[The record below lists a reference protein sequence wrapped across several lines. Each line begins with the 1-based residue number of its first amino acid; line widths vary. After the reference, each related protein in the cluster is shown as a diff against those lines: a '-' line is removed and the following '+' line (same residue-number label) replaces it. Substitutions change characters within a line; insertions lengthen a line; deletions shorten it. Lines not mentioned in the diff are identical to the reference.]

1 MSHHKLTISVAVIVL
16 LGVAAFAQ
24 EAKIPVKVSP
34 HQAYVFLDGV
44 AIRDGNVTLKTTP
57 GEHTIAVYNY
67 GYLGQVRKVTVQ
79 AGKNEDQVFTLQ
91 PAGAE
96 VSGPFGYIQIEGP
109 GRAAV
114 LLNGTTPDYH
124 VGHVD
129 EFNNHIGWFQQLL
142 VPPGTHQLTVT
153 REGSTVWSGPIQVA
167 AGERVIV
174 HVPSGSTRTQTVNR
188 GSGPLPRFDAGIAS
202 AAVVVAPVSGS
213 LSATPGKI
221 DCNETSHLAYTSAET
236 LHSTMKDDSG
246 TQPLPAVTGDMPVS
260 PRHTTTYL
268 YEASGPGGF
277 VKQEATVN
285 VNPVVQSSLETSP
298 SEIHYLR
305 VGNKVMTQESSD
317 LKWTVTNADAIAI
330 DPIGKVAA
338 SGQEKTTPDPK
349 ETTGEINETRSYTLT
364 ASNVC
369 GGSDTKTAQLQI
381 KGMMEPYILSV
392 FFPTGYPS
400 RQHPEAG
407 LVASQQEQ
415 LKKMATAFNLYAEHA
430 PDAKVVVRG
439 HADPRGTNKYNMK
452 LSERRI
458 KAVKAYLIAGG
469 IPENKIE
476 IEAFGKSRILD
487 ATTVKQL
494 EAENPL
500 KVEGAKKPNRR
511 ATQLV
516 YNRRIDIEVQPAG
529 METSRF
535 FPHQATDA
543 SLLMQTN
550 WPGLKKVVSAQEA
563 STAVAGGTGGR
574 E

>member
-1 MSHHKLTISVAVIVL
+1 MSHHKLAISVVLIML
-16 LGVAAFAQ
+16 LGVAALAQ
-24 EAKIPVKVSP
+24 EAKVPVKVSP
-34 HQAYVFLDGV
+34 SQAYVFLDGV

-67 GYLGQVRKVTVQ
+67 GYLGQVRKVSVQ
-79 AGKNEDQVFTLQ
+79 AGKNEPQMFTLE

-96 VSGPFGYIQIEGP
+96 VSSPAGYIQIEGP

-129 EFNNHIGWFQQLL
+129 EFNNHIGWSQQLL

-153 REGSTVWSGPIQVA
+153 REGNTIWSGPIQVA

-174 HVPSGSTRTQTVNR
+174 HVPGGDQRTQSVKNPA
-188 GSGPLPRFDAGIAS
+188 SGARPRFQVGTAS
-202 AAVVVAPVSGS
+202 ANVSVAPVSGT
-213 LSATPGKI
+213 LSATPSQI
-221 DCNETSHLAYTSAET
+221 NCNDTSHLAYASVDT
-236 LHSTMKDDSG
+236 LHSSMKDDSG
-246 TQPLPAVTGDMPVS
+246 TAPLPAVTGDMPVS
-260 PRHTTTYL
+260 PRHTTTYF

-277 VKQEATVN
+277 VKQDATVN
-285 VNPVVQSSLETSP
+285 VNPVVQSSLETTP
-298 SEIHYLR
+298 AEIHYLR
-305 VGNKVMTQESSD
+305 VGNKVLTQESSD
-317 LKWTVTNADAIAI
+317 LKWTVTNADAISI

-338 SGQEKTTPDPK
+338 TGQEKVTPDPK
-349 ETTGEINETRSYTLT
+349 ETTGQISESRAYTLS

-381 KGMMEPYILSV
+381 KGMIEPYILSV
-392 FFPTGYPS
+392 FFPTGYPA
-400 RQHPEAG
+400 RNHPEAG

-415 LKKMATAFNLYAEHA
+415 LKKMASAFLLYAEHT

-439 HADPRGTNKYNMK
+439 HADPRGSNRYNMK

-476 IEAFGKSRILD
+476 IEAMGKTKTLD
-487 ATTVKQL
+487 AATVKQL
-494 EAENPL
+494 EAENPF
-500 KVEGAKKPNRR
+500 KMEGSKKPNRR

-516 YNRRIDIEVQPAG
+516 YNRRIDIELQPSG

-543 SLLMQTN
+543 NLLMQTS
-550 WPGLKKVVSAQEA
+550 WPSLKKVVEAQG
-563 STAVAGGTGGR
+563 STGVAGGTGGH

>member
-1 MSHHKLTISVAVIVL
+1 MSRTKLAISVALIML

-24 EAKIPVKVSP
+24 EAKVPVKVSP

-57 GEHTIAVYNY
+57 GEHAIAVYNY

-79 AGKNEDQVFTLQ
+79 AGKNEPQTFTLE
-91 PAGAE
+91 PAGAQ

-129 EFNNHIGWFQQLL
+129 EFNNHIGWSQQLL

-153 REGSTVWSGPIQVA
+153 REGSTVWSGPVQVA
-167 AGERVIV
+167 AGERVIL
-174 HVPSGSTRTQTVNR
+174 HVPSGSTRTQSVNS
-188 GSGPLPRFDAGIAS
+188 GSGARPRFDAGIAS

-221 DCNETSHLAYTSAET
+221 DCNETSHLAYASAET
-236 LHSTMKDDSG
+236 LHSSMKDDSG
-246 TQPLPAVTGDMPVS
+246 TTPLPAVTGDMPVS
-260 PRHTTTYL
+260 PRRTTTYL

-285 VNPVVQSSLETSP
+285 VNPVVQSSLEATP
-298 SEIHYLR
+298 PEIHYLR
-305 VGNKVMTQESSD
+305 VGNKVLTQESAD
-317 LKWTVTNADAIAI
+317 LKWTVSNADAIAI
-330 DPIGKVAA
+330 DPMGKVAA
-338 SGQEKTTPDPK
+338 TGQEKVTPDPK
-349 ETTGEINETRSYTLT
+349 ETTGQINETRPYTLT

-369 GGSDTKTAQLQI
+369 GGSDTRTANLQI
-381 KGMMEPYILSV
+381 KGTMEPYILSV

-407 LVASQQEQ
+407 LVASQQDQ
-415 LKKMATAFNLYAEHA
+415 LKKMASAFNLYAEHA
-430 PDAKVVVRG
+430 PEAKVVVRG
-439 HADPRGTNKYNMK
+439 HADPRGTNKYNLK

-458 KAVKAYLIAGG
+458 ATVKAYLIAGG
-469 IPENKIE
+469 VPESKIVTE
-476 IEAFGKSRILD
+476 PLGKTKTLD

-494 EAENPL
+494 EAENPFR
-500 KVEGAKKPNRR
+500 VEAPKKPNRR

-543 SLLMQTN
+543 NLLLQTN
-550 WPGLKKVVSAQEA
+550 WPSLKKVVGAQEA
-563 STAVAGGTGGR
+563 SPAVAGGTGGR
-574 E
+574 P